1 MSIDTKYINHKKR
14 EQARMWFAHRG
25 INPDNTF
32 TNPEDRQFSK
42 LDFPPVPVKYEN
54 ASPIQCQIDI
64 ISFLVYCHVT
74 VLFNDPVTGDE
85 WKYEGGS
92 GGLGVGD
99 ISAEGILTYGDLN
112 TLVKATTFEVSF
124 VTVVPGHHSPHSSAR
139 LGSMQFI
146 LATFWQTQQKILLPG
161 RGLRP

>member
-1 MSIDTKYINHKKR
+1 MSIDTKYIDHKKR
-14 EQARMWFAHRG
+14 EHARKWFAHRG
-25 INPDNTF
+25 INPDNVF

-42 LDFPPVPVKYEN
+42 LDFPPFPVKYEN

-124 VTVVPGHHSPHSSAR
+124 VTVDGGGTQVSWGSSGNAFAAGVGDGFGVFG
-139 LGSMQFI
+139 GSGGW
-146 LATFWQTQQKILLPG
+146 TNVG
-161 RGLRP
+161 